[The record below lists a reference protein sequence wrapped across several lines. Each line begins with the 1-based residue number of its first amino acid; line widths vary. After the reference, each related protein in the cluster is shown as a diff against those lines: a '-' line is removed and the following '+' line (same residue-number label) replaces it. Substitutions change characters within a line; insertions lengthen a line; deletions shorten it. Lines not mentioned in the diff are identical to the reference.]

1 MGFFFSCA
9 STRLRLALGPP
20 LASQELP
27 PLPLGCSA
35 VALVWLYVWQD
46 HTILGEEEASC
57 TWSSSHMQSML
68 DREAAWSKTIYLK
81 PWSQASLEGKTF
93 PSL

>member
-27 PLPLGCSA
+27 PPPTRVFGGCVSLAVCLAGPHHLGGGGGFVHMVQFA
-35 VALVWLYVWQD
+35 YAIHVGQGGGLVKNNL
-46 HTILGEEEASC
+46 
-57 TWSSSHMQSML
+57 
-68 DREAAWSKTIYLK
+68 
-81 PWSQASLEGKTF
+81 SQAMVAG
-93 PSL
+93 